1 MRKSTCRKSGF
12 TLVELIVI
20 LVILGILGGIAI
32 PKYVRHQ
39 VTTKRRNACI
49 ANLKFMD
56 GAKCSWAMETK
67 QAATAVPAHTDIF
80 GGSLYLPVLPLCP
93 QGGTYSLNAVST
105 APTCSKSAA
114 PDFHTI

>member
-1 MRKSTCRKSGF
+1 MRNAIRRKSGF

-20 LVILGILGGIAI
+20 LVVLGVLGGIAI
-32 PKYVRHQ
+32 PKYAQHRATQ
-39 VTTKRRNACI
+39 RRNACI